1 MPTVSEQLR
10 HAREEQKLTIHQV
23 AEITKIKTDHL
34 RALEMGEY
42 DLFSATVYIRGFV
55 RTYATM
61 LKLDIAQI
69 SADLEAELSH
79 SPKFREPPPLTPRPQ
94 TPLDL
99 LMFQA
104 SRMNW
109 RVALAVAVVAIVA
122 VFAVVAF
129 QGKAHQKE
137 GEYLKKLGSGLYQP
151 KRDQS
156 GELLPLPTNSPRRP
170 Q

>member
-10 HAREEQKLTIHQV
+10 RAREEQKLTIHQV

-34 RALEMGEY
+34 RALETGEY

-61 LKLDIAQI
+61 LKLDVSKI

-79 SPKFREPPPLTPRPQ
+79 SPKFRAPPPLTPRPK

-109 RVALAVAVVAIVA
+109 RVALAVAVVAFVA
-122 VFAVVAF
+122 VIAVVAF
-129 QGKAHQKE
+129 QGKGHPKE
-137 GEYLKKLGSGLYQP
+137 SEYLKKLGPGLYQP
-151 KRDQS
+151 KK
-156 GELLPLPTNSPRRP
+156 E
-170 Q
+170 